1 MKLIRTYKK
10 NFKLIMVFLIL
21 MLMSFI
27 NSLEGFIYANSGFCN
42 VLVFLEVT
50 SVILTLLLINIVWCV
65 FDDGKCVTIKK
76 H

>member
-27 NSLEGFIYANSGFCN
+27 NSLEGFIYANNGFCN
-42 VLVFLEVT
+42 VLVFLELT
-50 SVILTLLLINIVWCV
+50 SVILTILLINIVWCV
-65 FDDGKCVTIKK
+65 FDDGKCTTVKK